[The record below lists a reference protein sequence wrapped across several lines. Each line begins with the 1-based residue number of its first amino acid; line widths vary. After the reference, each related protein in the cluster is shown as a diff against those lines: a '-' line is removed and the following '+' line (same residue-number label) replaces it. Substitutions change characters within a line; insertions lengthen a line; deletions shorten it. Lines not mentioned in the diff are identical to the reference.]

1 MSVFESQYFPSQK
14 PASSLLVFL
23 HGYNNTRDE
32 MRPVYEYLQQKLP
45 GLAIAAPE
53 GGNVSQKDPARKS
66 WYKVSGFDTE
76 NRRRLEETPV
86 EEIAKIYNQAGQK
99 LFETA
104 MDINFFIDD
113 MQKKY
118 GFRDKNTYIAGFSQG
133 AMLAI
138 WTALIRMQE
147 LAGCF
152 SFSGLAAADEHLD
165 LQIVSRPTVYLL
177 HGKKD
182 QTVLFKCLDYT
193 KKWLQQENIPV
204 AVKIFNTLDH
214 QILPEE
220 LDFVAGIIGKK

>member
-1 MSVFESQYFPSQK
+1 MSVFEYQYFPSTES
-14 PASSLLVFL
+14 ATRLLVFL

-32 MRPVYEYLQQKLP
+32 MRPIYEYLQQLLP
-45 GLAIAAPE
+45 DLAIVAPE
-53 GGNVSQKDPARKS
+53 GRHTSQKDPARKS
-66 WYKVSGFDTE
+66 WYKVSGFDSE
-76 NRRRLEETPV
+76 NRRRFEETPV
-86 EEIAKIYNQAGQK
+86 EEIARIYNQAGQK

-118 GFRDKNTYIAGFSQG
+118 NFRDRNTYIAGFSQG

-138 WTALIRMQE
+138 WSALIRMQE

-165 LQIVSRPTVYLL
+165 HQIVSRPMVYLL

-204 AVKIFNTLDH
+204 AVKAFDTLNH
-214 QILPEE
+214 QISREE
-220 LDFVAGIIGKK
+220 LDFVSRIIGKK

>member
-1 MSVFESQYFPSQK
+1 MLQEFFEKYQ
-14 PASSLLVFL
+14 
-23 HGYNNTRDE
+23 
-32 MRPVYEYLQQKLP
+32 
-45 GLAIAAPE
+45 
-53 GGNVSQKDPARKS
+53 
-66 WYKVSGFDTE
+66 
-76 NRRRLEETPV
+76 
-86 EEIAKIYNQAGQK
+86 
-99 LFETA
+99 
-104 MDINFFIDD
+104 IDD
-113 MQKKY
+113 
-118 GFRDKNTYIAGFSQG
+118 GHTYLAGFSQG